1 MCGYGA
7 GCPDNDAVCQRDW
20 IGFEAIAQL
29 HAQIDDD
36 HNGSLD
42 RLESDEVNVSYIMLF
57 YQKSYASVLHL
68 SSSVNCNIGLFSFV
82 AWLGRL
88 GRI

>member
-1 MCGYGA
+1 MGA
-7 GCPDNDAVCQRDW
+7 GCPVNDAVCARDW

-42 RLESDEVNVSYIMLF
+42 RLESDEVNMSSIVLF
-57 YQKSYASVLHL
+57 CQCYYVP
-68 SSSVNCNIGLFSFV
+68 VV
-82 AWLGRL
+82 V
-88 GRI
+88 

>member
-1 MCGYGA
+1 MKLLLLCCGA
-7 GCPDNDAVCQRDW
+7 GCPINDALCERDW

-42 RLESDEVNVSYIMLF
+42 RLESNEVCKG
-57 YQKSYASVLHL
+57 KSY
-68 SSSVNCNIGLFSFV
+68 SSPILVTKLYPRADPGVQAVSSQVTFKVILQ
-82 AWLGRL
+82 W
-88 GRI
+88 

>member
-1 MCGYGA
+1 VTDA
-7 GCPDNDAVCQRDW
+7 GCPANDALCERDW

-42 RLESDEVNVSYIMLF
+42 RLESDEVNYVSQALT
-57 YQKSYASVLHL
+57 L
-68 SSSVNCNIGLFSFV
+68 SANSHVVIKVMCIIQSLK
-82 AWLGRL
+82 
-88 GRI
+88 

>member
-1 MCGYGA
+1 LLTFGCDA
-7 GCPDNDAVCQRDW
+7 GCPTNDAVCEKDW

-42 RLESDEVNVSYIMLF
+42 RSESDEVSVTIVSVIFLICTCVAF
-57 YQKSYASVLHL
+57 YVIL
-68 SSSVNCNIGLFSFV
+68 
-82 AWLGRL
+82 
-88 GRI
+88 

>member
-1 MCGYGA
+1 MLACDS
-7 GCPDNDAVCQRDW
+7 GCPANDAVCERDW

-42 RLESDEVNVSYIMLF
+42 RSESDEVSVITVLFFFEIGICLYLLVSCFQCIDAVGWVAGR
-57 YQKSYASVLHL
+57 AS
-68 SSSVNCNIGLFSFV
+68 GL
-82 AWLGRL
+82 
-88 GRI
+88 